1 VAPWARVRI
10 DDQDVGITPLPNL
23 PLLEGEHRIVLENP
37 DIKRRHEGKLK
48 IEAGRVSELKLDLA
62 QAGAPM

>member
-1 VAPWARVRI
+1 
-10 DDQDVGITPLPNL
+10 
-23 PLLEGEHRIVLENP
+23 VLENP